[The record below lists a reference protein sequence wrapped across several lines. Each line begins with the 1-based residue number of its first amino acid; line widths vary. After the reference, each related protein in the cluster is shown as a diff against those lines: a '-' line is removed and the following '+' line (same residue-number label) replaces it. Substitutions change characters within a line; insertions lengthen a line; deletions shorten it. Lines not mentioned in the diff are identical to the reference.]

1 MVMGQLQGATAGMLV
16 RGRETPYHTSDLKPG
31 THGAARL
38 PADGCS
44 EPGED
49 TDLLS
54 TALHDLADPGAKIGD
69 LAAAAGVRRVHVLA
83 WRDLDDVEAGGSELH
98 IAEVAKLWAA
108 AGLDVTMRTSWAQG
122 QPTDSVRD
130 GYRVIRRA
138 GRYMVFPRAALA
150 EMLGRTGP
158 RDVLIEIWNGM
169 PFLSPLWN
177 RGPGVVFLHHVH
189 AEMWNMVLPEPLARA
204 GVLFES
210 KLAPPLYRRCP
221 IVTLSESSKR
231 ELVDDLGFDP
241 DRITVTPPGI
251 DPRFTPAPAAQ
262 RSPVPLVVAIGRLA
276 PVKRYDALVRIVHQ
290 ARERVP
296 DLRLEIVGE
305 GFERPK
311 IEAVI
316 DELGAAE
323 WVTLRGHI
331 SDTELVDL
339 YRRAWLVASASA
351 REGWG
356 MTLTEAAACGTPA
369 VASRIAGHQDAVTDG
384 VTGLLADGD
393 DGLAEAMSR
402 VLGDAELWAGLSA
415 GARRRAA
422 TLTWRNTAAG
432 LMRVIAQEVSRLGGE
447 PRP

>member
-1 MVMGQLQGATAGMLV
+1 MLV
-16 RGRETPYHTSDLKPG
+16 PQRETPYHTSDLEPDA
-31 THGAARL
+31 HGATRQL
-38 PADGCS
+38 ADGCR

-49 TDLLS
+49 TDQLS
-54 TALHDLADPGAKIGD
+54 SALDDLADPLAKIGD
-69 LAAAAGVRRVHVLA
+69 LAASAGVRRVHVLA

-98 IAEVAKLWAA
+98 IAEGAKLWAA
-108 AGLDVTMRTSWAQG
+108 AGVEVTMRTSWAQG

-150 EMLGRTGP
+150 ELFGRTGP

-177 RGPGVVFLHHVH
+177 RGPGVIFLHHVH
-189 AEMWNMVLPEPLARA
+189 AEMWNMVLPPALARL
-204 GVLFES
+204 GVLFEG

-241 DRITVTPPGI
+241 DRITVVPPGI
-251 DPRFTPAPAAQ
+251 DPRFSPGPAGM
-262 RSPVPLVVAIGRLA
+262 RSPAPLVVAIGRLA
-276 PVKRYDALVRIVHQ
+276 PVKRYDALVRVAHR
-290 ARERVP
+290 ARQRVP
-296 DLRLEIVGE
+296 GLRLDIVGE

-323 WVTLRGHI
+323 WVTLRGRI
-331 SDTELVDL
+331 SDAELVDL

-369 VASRIAGHQDAVTDG
+369 VASRIAGHQDAVGDG
-384 VTGLLADGD
+384 VSGLLADGD
-393 DGLAEAMSR
+393 DALAEAMAR
-402 VLGDAELWAGLSA
+402 VLGDPQLHARLSA
-415 GARRRAA
+415 GALARAR
-422 TLTWRNTAAG
+422 TLTWRNTATN
-432 LMRVIAQEVSRLGGE
+432 LMRVIADEVSRHK
-447 PRP
+447 R